1 MYLLVQWQRYLQSG
15 CLQIQPIKEGV
26 LDMNND
32 PLNKPAYSL
41 NNQVVHNYFIERKP
55 SFYEESEISY
65 VYLTLFNEGI
75 YPGKKPI
82 MALLRATNS
91 FLHRTSLRVEF
102 KEIHNE
108 RLSNNELKKI
118 IDDMGNALNEAIK
131 KRDELKHK
139 NGLVKLSQ
147 VAVVLNDA
155 INYCMT
161 CVVYRLQDLDK
172 NQDKFYKIFNESD
185 NELKRVIPS
194 AIQQSALRPK

>member
-1 MYLLVQWQRYLQSG
+1 MYLLIQWQRYLQSG
-15 CLQIQPIKEGV
+15 CLQIQQIKEGV

-82 MALLRATNS
+82 MALLRATNR
-91 FLHRTSLRVEF
+91 FLHSATLNSTF
-102 KEIHNE
+102 KEINNE
-108 RLSNNELKKI
+108 RLSNDELKKI
-118 IDDMGNALNEAIK
+118 LDNMGNALNEAIK
-131 KRDELKHK
+131 ERDERTHK
-139 NGLVKLSQ
+139 NGVTKISQ

-155 INYCMT
+155 IKYCMT
-161 CVVYRLQDLDK
+161 CVIYRLQDLNK
-172 NQDKFYKIFNESD
+172 NQDKLYKIFNEMD

-194 AIQQSALRPK
+194 SIQQSSLRPK